1 MSQKV
6 SWGNWVE
13 NLLFSHI
20 SIYFYP
26 SFPNIGFHDN
36 APYLSTIDL
45 HPNQAGMTTL
55 PTFPKKLPLLILLLL
70 FHPLCAQ
77 EFVVINGG
85 KASATSFMAKL
96 KAPNKKKPSIQA
108 HNFISSNGLSIH
120 KKYKSVPGLM
130 SLRPT
135 INIRNNN
142 KKNPKV
148 TSEQLIRLI
157 KKMRQS
163 GHFEYVEPDWIVSI
177 KQTPIDSSYTDGS
190 LWGLKNTGQS
200 SGEAGVDINAEPA
213 WAINFGSPDIVV
225 GVVDTGIRY
234 THQDL
239 VGNMWINPDEIPGNN
254 IDDDNNG
261 YIDDIHGINAINNDG
276 DPMDDNDHGSHC
288 AGTIAAT
295 ANDSGRIVGV
305 AYGVKL
311 MALKF
316 LSAAGSGAT
325 SDAVECIDYAIS
337 EGVDVLSNSW
347 GGGGSSATMLNIIS
361 AANDA
366 GILFIAA
373 AGNESS
379 NTDSS
384 ANFPSNYEVENV
396 ISVAAIDRNGNLANF
411 SNYGQTTVDIGAPG
425 VDILSSTS
433 GSDTEYSSFS
443 GTSMATPHV
452 AGVAALVLSQFPSA
466 SVIEQ
471 KNRILSTAATLS
483 SLTGKTLTGG
493 RVDAHGALTVTA
505 DGTLEISVSSN
516 PYPLIEGETASVF
529 IKVTDLLPQTD
540 ATVNGSLNGGNTI
553 SFLDDGTAPDLSSG
567 DGIYSASVSIPPSV
581 SSVSLAV
588 NASKN
593 DKIPFSGNFTLNVVT
608 PPPND
613 DFVNRLILTSATS
626 QATGTNELAT
636 IETDEKTNPSDAGQH
651 TVWWQYTA
659 PFSSDLTISTLGS
672 NYDTTLAVYTGTP
685 ALSGMT
691 LVGANDD
698 DSGVT
703 SSVTFTAIF
712 GNDYYIQVSGYL
724 SDTGNIVL
732 NYPDPGAASGSP
744 LITTHP
750 KSQNLLLNEALSL
763 TVSAVSS
770 HDLTFQWH
778 KDSAP
783 IPGATDPDYDVASVT
798 LNDAGTYYVIVTDA
812 NLLSTTSQTAT
823 VSINSTAIRPVND
836 LFADAEI
843 VNGNYGR
850 VTGVNVLATKET
862 GEPEHDIGADG
873 ITSIWYTWTPSAD
886 VTIRFNTIGSDFDTI
901 LAAYTGTALNDLTKI
916 DSDDDSVGL
925 QSQIEFSAL
934 AGVAYYI
941 AVDGYS
947 GAEGQVVLNWAT
959 YIPTTPGP
967 NDNFVDALELIGSS
981 DMSNLYN
988 SDSATGETGEPN
1000 HAGAGELDSAQ
1011 NSLWWKW
1018 TAPSSGSATIS
1029 TSGSSFDTVLA
1040 AYSGADVND
1049 LTEIASNDDFS
1060 GFLSEITFATL
1071 AGRTYYFAVDG
1082 FAANTGDVSI
1092 IMNYVP
1098 SGFSA
1103 WISYFFA
1110 GADAAPLADP
1120 EGDGVQNLVTYA
1132 LGLTPGTFG
1141 LDSFGTNRLPVYNPL
1156 NASTGGISFTLPATP
1171 PSDITCRI
1179 KESRDL
1185 LSWSTIATK
1194 TGASPW
1200 VFEPGITS
1208 SEELTP
1214 SGAIKTTI
1222 GNSSTFATTPASF
1235 LRLEIEN

>member
-1 MSQKV
+1 
-6 SWGNWVE
+6 
-13 NLLFSHI
+13 
-20 SIYFYP
+20 
-26 SFPNIGFHDN
+26 
-36 APYLSTIDL
+36 
-45 HPNQAGMTTL
+45 MT
-55 PTFPKKLPLLILLLL
+55 TFPKKLPLFILLLL
-70 FHPLCAQ
+70 LHPLCAQ
-77 EFVVINGG
+77 EFVVINGE
-85 KASATSFMAKL
+85 KASAASFMVKL
-96 KAPNKKKPSIQA
+96 KASNKKKPSIQA
-108 HNFISSNGLSIH
+108 HNFMSSNGLSIH
-120 KKYKSVPGLM
+120 KKYKSVPGLLN
-130 SLRPT
+130 LRPT

-142 KKNPKV
+142 KKKTKV
-148 TSEQLIRLI
+148 TSEQLISLM

-177 KQTPIDSSYTDGS
+177 TQTPTDSAYTDGS

-200 SGEAGVDINAEPA
+200 SGTTGMDVNAEPA
-213 WAINFGSPDIVV
+213 WAINPGSPSIVV

-239 VGNMWINPDEIPGNN
+239 AGNMWVNPDEIPGNN

-261 YIDDIHGINAINNDG
+261 YIDDVHGINAINNDG
-276 DPMDDNDHGSHC
+276 DTMDDNDHGSHC

-316 LSAAGSGAT
+316 INADGNGAT
-325 SDAVECIDYAIS
+325 SDAVKCIDYAIS
-337 EGVDVLSNSW
+337 EGVDVLSTSW
-347 GGGGSSATMLNIIS
+347 GSGRYSATMLNIIR

-366 GILFIAA
+366 GILFIAT
-373 AGNESS
+373 AGNGSS
-379 NTDSS
+379 NTDIS

-443 GTSMATPHV
+443 GTSMATPYV

-493 RVDAHGALTVTA
+493 MVDAHAALTITE
-505 DGTLEISVSSN
+505 DGSLEISVSSN
-516 PYPLIEGETASVF
+516 PYTLIEGETASVF

-540 ATVNGSLNGGNTI
+540 ATVNGNFNGGDVI

-593 DKIPFSGNFTLNVVT
+593 DKNPISGNFTLNVIS

-613 DFVNRLILTSATS
+613 DFANRLILTSETS
-626 QATGTNELAT
+626 QATGSNEFAT
-636 IETDEKTNPSDAGQH
+636 IETNETTNPSVAGQH

-698 DSGVT
+698 DSGIT
-703 SSVTFTAIF
+703 SSVTFTAIS
-712 GNDYYIQVSGYL
+712 GNDYYIQVSGYN
-724 SDTGNIVL
+724 SATGNIVL
-732 NYPDPGAASGSP
+732 NYLDPGAASGAP
-744 LITTHP
+744 IITTHP
-750 KSQNLLLNEALSL
+750 KSQNLLLNDALSL
-763 TVSAVSS
+763 DVIAISI
-770 HDLTFQWH
+770 HDLTYQWH
-778 KDSAP
+778 KDSIL
-783 IPGATDPDYDVASVT
+783 IPSATSSSYSVDHVA
-798 LNDAGTYYVIVTDA
+798 LQDAGTYHVTVTDS
-812 NLLSTTSQTAT
+812 NSQSTTSQTAT
-823 VSINSTAIRPVND
+823 VSINPTAIRPVND
-836 LFADAEI
+836 PFADAEI
-843 VNGNYGR
+843 INENYGR
-850 VTGVNVLATKET
+850 VTGTNVLATKET
-862 GEPEHDIGADG
+862 GEPEHDIDADG
-873 ITSIWYTWTPSAD
+873 ITSIWYTCTPSSDA
-886 VTIRFNTIGSDFDTI
+886 TIMFNTIGSDFDTI
-901 LAAYTGTALNDLTKI
+901 LAAYTGSALNNLTKI
-916 DSDDDSVGL
+916 DSNNDSVGL

-934 AGVAYYI
+934 AGATYHI
-941 AVDGYS
+941 AVDGYD
-947 GAEGQVVLNWAT
+947 GEEGQVVLNWAT
-959 YIPTTPGP
+959 HILTTPGP
-967 NDNFVDALELIGSS
+967 NDNFVDALELLGSS
-981 DMSNLYN
+981 DISNTYN
-988 SDSATGETGEPN
+988 NSSATGETGEPN
-1000 HAGAGELDSAQ
+1000 HSSDGGLDSSQ

-1029 TSGSSFDTVLA
+1029 TNGSSFDTVLA
-1040 AYSGADVND
+1040 AYSGVNVNA
-1049 LTEIASNDDFS
+1049 LTEIASNEDS
-1060 GFLSEITFATL
+1060 NGLQSEITFPTL
-1071 AGRTYYFAVDG
+1071 AGQTYYFAVDG
-1082 FAANTGDVSI
+1082 FDANTGDVSI
-1092 IMNYVP
+1092 IMNFVP

-1110 GADAAPLADP
+1110 GADVAPLADP

-1141 LDSFGTNRLPVYNPL
+1141 LDSSKTNRLPLYNPL
-1156 NASTGGISFTLPATP
+1156 NASTGGICFTLPATP
-1171 PSDITCRI
+1171 PSDITYRI
-1179 KESRDL
+1179 TESTNL
-1185 LSWSTIATK
+1185 LRWSTIATK

-1200 VFEPGITS
+1200 VFETGITS
-1208 SEELTP
+1208 SEDLTP

-1222 GNSSTFATTPASF
+1222 GNSSTFTTTPSSF